1 MDLEG
6 FFSHRGLPGGS
17 VSQHKATEERRYRME
32 LAVVVAIGVALAVIA
47 VATILALNPSPR
59 ENLEEYGGLSASID

>member
-1 MDLEG
+1 M
-6 FFSHRGLPGGS
+6 
-17 VSQHKATEERRYRME
+17 SQHKATEERRYRME

-59 ENLEEYGGLSASID
+59 ENLEEYGGLSASVS